1 MDSSSS
7 SLSEE
12 EHINHQQFLTNSQLF
27 SAQELY
33 VRPWLVRRATAPDI
47 HCLDNDINDTHIDT
61 LETLFNV
68 FPNNQNLDIYTR
80 YTCLI
85 TILFYL
91 RDIHDEY
98 SNRIVYDELEQIEK
112 ELLNPPSIVQ
122 SNVFKTINPDGTKRY
137 RTGFIFDINS
147 SKIQAK
153 QIEWKSVKIIVR
165 RFRKKYQH
173 YKQLIKNDTK
183 ITKTNT
189 ENYLKYFDSTSK
201 RRIKKYARHYAEK
214 I

>member
-1 MDSSSS
+1 LDSNSS
-7 SLSEE
+7 SLSDD
-12 EHINHQQFLTNSQLF
+12 EHINHRQFLSNSQLF

-47 HCLDNDINDTHIDT
+47 HCLDNDTHIDT
-61 LETLFNV
+61 LETLFNI
-68 FPNNQNLDIYTR
+68 FPSNQNLDIYTR

-98 SNRIVYDELEQIEK
+98 SNRILYDELEQIEN
-112 ELLNPPSIVQ
+112 ELLNSPSVVQ

-137 RTGFIFDINS
+137 RTGFILDIN

-153 QIEWKSVKIIVR
+153 QIEWKSVKVIVR

-173 YKQLIKNDTK
+173 YKQLMKN
-183 ITKTNT
+183 I
-189 ENYLKYFDSTSK
+189 
-201 RRIKKYARHYAEK
+201 
-214 I
+214 